1 MRALLL
7 SLLIASPVAAT
18 PLPLVCELTSEE
30 VPSIKVRLT
39 ERTAYCL
46 DGELFL
52 KGKSQGT
59 FQAGQ
64 SIHTMRFHLEI
75 FDQTFISLNP

>member
-18 PLPLVCELTSEE
+18 PLPLVCELTSKE

-39 ERTAYCL
+39 EQTAYYL

-52 KGKSQGT
+52 KGKSLGS
-59 FQAGQ
+59 FQTGQ
-64 SIHTMRFHLEI
+64 SIRTVRFHLEM
-75 FDQTFISLNP
+75 FYQTFISLNP

>member
-7 SLLIASPVAAT
+7 SLLIAYPVAAT
-18 PLPLVCELTSEE
+18 PLPLVCELTSEK
-30 VPSIKVRLT
+30 VPYIKVRLT
-39 ERTAYCL
+39 EQTAYSL

-52 KGKSQGT
+52 KGKSLGT
-59 FQAGQ
+59 FQTGQ
-64 SIHTMRFHLEI
+64 SIRTLRFHLEI